1 MGAWK
6 TLCKLSWKNMSKR
19 VKSKATV
26 TDSSEESDK
35 EEVNDV
41 NFNFLGRSKSLNQYY
56 LEKYFK

>member
-1 MGAWK
+1 
-6 TLCKLSWKNMSKR
+6 MSKR

-41 NFNFLGRSKSLNQYY
+41 NFIFLGRSKTLNQYY
-56 LEKYFK
+56 LEKYLK